1 MGRKMQFFVDATQ
14 ISALSLSMAYVKES
28 STTPQTYRPVFTAS
42 GFASFLEE
50 ESLGA
55 TFNAPVVT
63 LANFLNYLCDS
74 DESITPQL
82 INRFY
87 NRSLI
92 FSEWQQNFESLHI
105 ATSVAIR
112 NFCDATG
119 FDFKFADVIEP
130 GQMQIIPLSQK
141 KVRERL
147 MERFLES
154 ELSDADQFRIFEDRN
169 GRSVAIL
176 RLQNRSVR
184 AITFPNFGALIDAE
198 VVPLCTDF
206 ALSYSPTLELENGA
220 AQNLQLNSHT
230 HARFKLSTPQS
241 LSGAIVR
248 GFNFDPVKVLTN
260 TILIKEPELFYPV
273 KHLEHFFIDRNS
285 DAVYL
290 ELISSLSHA
299 IDLVLTEAS
308 EAVPFAQEVL
318 ERSRFAWEQIFP
330 DDKPLQVQVQS
341 LERALSVEN
350 LWPNQHHQIELD

>member
-1 MGRKMQFFVDATQ
+1 MQFFVDATQ
-14 ISALSLSMAYVKES
+14 ISALSLTMAYANES
-28 STTPQTYRPVFTAS
+28 SSKNFSATQTFRPIFTAS

-63 LANFLNYLCDS
+63 IANFLNYLCDS
-74 DESITPQL
+74 DELISPQL

-92 FSEWQQNFESLHI
+92 FNEWQQNFEALHS

-130 GQMQIIPLSQK
+130 SQMQIIPLSQR
-141 KVRERL
+141 KVKERL

-154 ELSDADQFRIFEDRN
+154 EISEADQFRLFEDRT

-176 RLQNRSVR
+176 RLQNKSVR

-206 ALSYSPTLELENGA
+206 ALSYSPSLELEVGA
-220 AQNLQLNSHT
+220 AQNLQLNAQT
-230 HARFKLSTPQS
+230 HARFKFSTPAT
-241 LSGAIVR
+241 LNGAIVR
-248 GFNFDPVKVLTN
+248 GFNFEPVKVLSN
-260 TILIKEPELFYPV
+260 TTLIKEPELFYPV

-350 LWPNQHHQIELD
+350 LWPNHRIELD

>member
-1 MGRKMQFFVDATQ
+1 
-14 ISALSLSMAYVKES
+14 MAYVKES
-28 STTPQTYRPVFTAS
+28 SPLNATVAQTYRPVFKAS

-50 ESLGA
+50 ESLGEN
-55 TFNAPVVT
+55 FNAPVLT
-63 LANFLNYLCDS
+63 LANFLNYLCDA
-74 DESITPQL
+74 DETISPQL
-82 INRFY
+82 INRFF

-92 FSEWQQNFESLHI
+92 FNEWQQNFEALHI

-130 GQMQIIPLSQK
+130 GQLQIIPLTQK
-141 KVRERL
+141 KVKERL
-147 MERFLES
+147 LERFLES
-154 ELSDADQFRIFEDRN
+154 EISDFDQFRLFEDRN
-169 GRSVAIL
+169 ERSVAIL
-176 RLQNRSVR
+176 RLQNKSVR

-206 ALSYSPTLELENGA
+206 ALSYGPNLEFEVGA
-220 AQNLQLNSHT
+220 SQNLQLNSLT
-230 HARFKLSTPQS
+230 HARFKFSTS
-241 LSGAIVR
+241 TGLSGAIVR
-248 GFNFDPVKVLTN
+248 GFNFEPVKVFAN
-260 TILIKEPELFYPV
+260 TSLIKEPELFYPV

-299 IDLVLTEAS
+299 IDLVLSEEP

-341 LERALSVEN
+341 LERALSVES
-350 LWPNQHHQIELD
+350 LWTPNQRPPNHRIELD